1 MKKSRLLIF
10 LIAAAP
16 VLLVA
21 LCYGRLPDT
30 VPTSWRLD
38 GEVVYSQKSALW
50 LISGLSP
57 LLALLFFLLPRI
69 DPRASN
75 YRRFSRYYDSF
86 VLLVELFLL
95 VMVGIIVSES
105 FSPGKI
111 SVAHTV
117 TVLLGLLFVFIG
129 NLLPKIKSNFFLG
142 IRTPWTLSD
151 TTVWHKT
158 HRLAGALFF
167 VCGLL
172 MMTLGFIFES
182 QRVMMTLVLLL
193 VLLSAAVPTAASC
206 FWYRAQHPSQTARQA
221 RHRK

>member
-1 MKKSRLLIF
+1 MKKNKLLIF
-10 LIAAAP
+10 LVAAAP
-16 VLLVA
+16 ILLVA
-21 LCYGRLPDT
+21 LCYRHLPDT

-38 GEVVYSQKSALW
+38 GEVVYSRKSALW

-57 LLALLFFLLPRI
+57 FLAFLFFLLPRI

-86 VLLVELFLL
+86 VLLLELFLL
-95 VMVGIIVSES
+95 VMVGIIVSEA

-111 SVAHTV
+111 KVPNTV
-117 TVLLGLLFVFIG
+117 TVLVGLLFVFLGHI
-129 NLLPKIKSNFFLG
+129 LPKIKSNFFLG

-206 FWYRAQHPSQTARQA
+206 FWYRAQHPSQAARQA

>member
-1 MKKSRLLIF
+1 MKKNKLLIF
-10 LIAAAP
+10 LAAAAP
-16 VLLVA
+16 IL
-21 LCYGRLPDT
+21 
-30 VPTSWRLD
+30 LD

-57 LLALLFFLLPRI
+57 FLAFLFFLLPRI

-86 VLLVELFLL
+86 VLLLELFLL
-95 VMVGIIVSES
+95 VMVGIIVSEA

-111 SVAHTV
+111 KVPNTV
-117 TVLLGLLFVFIG
+117 TVLVGLLFVFLGHI
-129 NLLPKIKSNFFLG
+129 LPKIKSNFFLG
-142 IRTPWTLSD
+142 IRTPWTL
-151 TTVWHKT
+151 
-158 HRLAGALFF
+158 RLAGALFF

-206 FWYRAQHPSQTARQA
+206 FWYRAQHPSQAARQA

>member
-10 LIAAAP
+10 LIATAP

-38 GEVVYSQKSALW
+38 GQIIYSRKAALW

-142 IRTPWTLSD
+142 IRTPWTISD
-151 TTVWHKT
+151 TTIWYKT
-158 HRLAGALFF
+158 HRLAGLFF
-167 VCGLL
+167 FVSGLL
-172 MMTLGFIFES
+172 MMAIGFIFHS
-182 QRVMMTLVLLL
+182 QRVMMVLVLLL
-193 VLLSAAVPTAASC
+193 ASLSAVIPSAASY
-206 FWYRAQHPSQTARQA
+206 FWYRAAHRSSAPRQN
-221 RHRK
+221 